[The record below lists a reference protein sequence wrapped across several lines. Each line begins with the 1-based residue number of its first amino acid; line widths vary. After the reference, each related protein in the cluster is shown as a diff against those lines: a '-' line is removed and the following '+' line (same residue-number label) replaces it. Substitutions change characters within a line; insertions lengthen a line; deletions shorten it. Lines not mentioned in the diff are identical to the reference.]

1 MGCVTHPAAQV
12 GGLMWREKIRR
23 MALADGLRMDL
34 QVESVC
40 SSNPVHGLQLVGEI
54 QCNHGLS
61 KRL

>member
-23 MALADGLRMDL
+23 KALADGLKMDL

-54 QCNHGLS
+54 QCNNGTS

>member
-1 MGCVTHPAAQV
+1 MACVIHPAARV
-12 GGLMWREKIRR
+12 RSLIWRGKFRR
-23 MALADGLRMDL
+23 EALADGLRMDL

-54 QCNHGLS
+54 QRNNGPS